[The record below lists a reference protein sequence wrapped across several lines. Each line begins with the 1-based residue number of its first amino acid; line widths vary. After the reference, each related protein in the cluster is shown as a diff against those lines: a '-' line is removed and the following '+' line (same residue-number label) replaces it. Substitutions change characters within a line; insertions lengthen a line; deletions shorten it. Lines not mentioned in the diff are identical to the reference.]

1 MNIEMGGFMS
11 IKESALRSCGAWVV
25 ALSIVGLSLSPA
37 DVRADEIGNSA
48 CGRPIRVRGE
58 VKHHPLS
65 KSDVSSVAN
74 ATDPKMYAEEIYGR
88 EFSAMVEGLPEG
100 QYDLEIYFSEIYHT
114 AAGQRMF
121 DVYSGDTALAQN
133 LDIFA
138 EVGRGTEYVLKA
150 TVYHLEDSIKGPLDI
165 RFEAKKDMAK
175 VNAIRVLSEG
185 VVLACV
191 KAIDLEQAGPSYP
204 IPEISE
210 PVVYTD
216 PAVPTEERVADLV
229 RRMALDEK
237 ANQLVNSASEI
248 KRLGVPAYDYWNECL
263 HGVARAGHA
272 TVFPQAIGMAAMWD
286 AEMMHTIADTIAT
299 EGRAKNNGARAKNPS
314 TARYYGL
321 TFWTPNINI
330 FRDPRWGRGQETYG
344 EDPYLA
350 GELGVA
356 FIKGIQGDD
365 PKYYKALAC
374 AKHFAVHSGPEKLRH
389 EFDAVPSERDLYE
402 TYLPQFERAV
412 KEGRVGNIMSA
423 YNAVYGIPA
432 PASTFLLQDLLRDQW
447 GFDGHVVSDCGGIRD
462 VYKYHKYVA
471 TPEEATA
478 ICIQAGNDLN
488 CGGVYRNIPEA
499 VTQGLLTEAE
509 VDVALSRV
517 LTARFKLGLFDSPA
531 ECDFLNI
538 PASENDSPEHSQLSL
553 EAAHKS
559 MVLLKNNGVLPL
571 DKKKIKRIAVIG
583 PNADAEAPLLGNYS
597 GTPSSPITVLK
608 GIRDEVGS
616 DVEVTYVQGC
626 PYALKQDETYSVK
639 GEQAMEALDAAKKAD
654 LILFVGGLT
663 ARLEGE
669 EMRTSYQGFDHGDRE
684 LISLPQPQIDL
695 LNALAKT
702 KRPVVFVNMS
712 GSSISIPT
720 AQDKMAAI
728 VQAWYPGQ
736 NGGTAVADVLFGNYN
751 PAGRLPITFYHSTEG
766 MRDFTDY
773 SMENRTYRYFTGK
786 PLYAFGYGLSYTQFT
801 YGDVQTSAKE
811 MKKDGSVK
819 VRVRVENSGAFD
831 GDEVV
836 QLYVRHLN
844 SPVPQAK
851 KSLAGF
857 KRISLKKGASQIVE
871 IDLPASALRYWDVDA
886 DQYVV
891 PSGPFEIQ
899 IGASSDDIRTTAQVR
914 IL

>member
-1 MNIEMGGFMS
+1 MNFLEKVSGVRAVGAAAISAVCLNLFPGG
-11 IKESALRSCGAWVV
+11 AH
-25 ALSIVGLSLSPA
+25 
-37 DVRADEIGNSA
+37 ADEIGSSA
-48 CGRPIRVRGE
+48 CGKPIRIRGE
-58 VKHHPLS
+58 VTHFPLS
-65 KSDVSSVAN
+65 RTDLSSIAH
-74 ATDPKMYAEEIYGR
+74 ATDARMYKEEIYGR
-88 EFSAMVEGLPEG
+88 EFSALVEGLPEG
-100 QYDLEIYFSEIYHT
+100 EYGLEIYFAETYHK
-114 AAGQRMF
+114 AAGQRLF
-121 DVYSGDTALAQN
+121 NVYSGDTVLAKD

-138 EVGRGTEYVLKA
+138 EVGRGAEYVLKA
-150 TVYHLEDSIKGPLDI
+150 TVYHFEDSIKGPLEI
-165 RFEAKKDMAK
+165 RFETKRDHAK
-175 VNAIRVLSEG
+175 VNAIRVLSDG
-185 VVLACV
+185 AVLACV
-191 KAIDLEQAGPSYP
+191 KAADLEPAGPSYP
-204 IPEISE
+204 IPEINE

-216 PAVPTEERVADLV
+216 ASIPVEERVADLV

-237 ANQLVNSASEI
+237 ADQLVNKASEV

-286 AEMMHTIADTIAT
+286 ADMMHTIADTIAT
-299 EGRAKNNGARAKNPS
+299 EGRAKNNGARAKNPN

-350 GELGVA
+350 GELAVA

-365 PKYYKALAC
+365 PTYYKALAC
-374 AKHFAVHSGPEKLRH
+374 AKHFGVHSGPEKLRH
-389 EFDAVPSERDLYE
+389 VFDAVPSERDLYE

-412 KEGRVGNIMSA
+412 KEGHVGNIMSA

-447 GFDGHVVSDCGGIRD
+447 GFDGHVVSDCGAIRD
-462 VYKYHKYVA
+462 VYKYHKYVK

-478 ICIQAGNDLN
+478 ICIKAGNDLN
-488 CGGVYRNIPEA
+488 CGGVYANLPKA

-517 LTARFKLGLFDSPA
+517 LTARFKLGLFDSPD
-531 ECDFLNI
+531 ECGYLNI
-538 PASENDSPEHSQLSL
+538 PASENDTPEHSRLSL
-553 EAAHKS
+553 EAARKS
-559 MVLLKNNGVLPL
+559 MVLLRNNGVLPL
-571 DKKKIKRIAVIG
+571 DKTKLKRIAVIG
-583 PNADAEAPLLGNYS
+583 PNADSVTPLLGNYA
-597 GTPSSPITVLK
+597 GKPSNPITALN
-608 GIRDEVGS
+608 GIQSEVGS
-616 DVEVTYVQGC
+616 DVEVSYAVGC
-626 PYALKQDETYSVK
+626 PLALKQDESYSVTD
-639 GEQAMEALDAAKKAD
+639 EQGAQALALAEKAD
-654 LILFVGGLT
+654 VVLFVGGLS
-663 ARLEGE
+663 AHLEGE
-669 EMRTSYQGFDHGDRE
+669 EMRTSYQGFDKGDRK

-702 KRPVVFVNMS
+702 RKPVVVVNMS
-712 GSSISIPT
+712 GSSISIPS
-720 AQDKMAAI
+720 AQDNMSAI

-766 MRDFTDY
+766 MREFTDY
-773 SMENRTYRYFTGK
+773 SMQNRTYRYFTGK
-786 PLYAFGYGLSYTQFT
+786 PLYAFGYGLSYTKFK
-801 YGDVQTSAKE
+801 YGDVQTSAKK
-811 MKKDGSVK
+811 MRKDGSVT
-819 VRVRVENSGAFD
+819 VRVRVANAGAYD

-844 SPVPQAK
+844 SPVPQAR

-857 KRISLKKGASQIVE
+857 KRIFLKKGSSKMVE
-871 IDLPASALRYWDVDA
+871 LNLPASALRYWDVDA
-886 DQYVV
+886 DRYVV
-891 PSGPFEIQ
+891 PTGPFEIQ